1 MSNNS
6 KLYTHAGWST
16 LEGERK
22 MRAASSAK
30 RVQVLKYC
38 GHTDIDM
45 HELPVPMNWAEV
57 QEYLI
62 NNKLPASVQ
71 ERAAA
76 QVATPVA
83 EEAVVPEEV
92 VAEAAVA
99 AQLTF
104 EEALA
109 QVPLREKG
117 RFIKREVREEMA
129 RKLMAGE
136 AVAA

>member
-1 MSNNS
+1 
-6 KLYTHAGWST
+6 
-16 LEGERK
+16 
-22 MRAASSAK
+22 
-30 RVQVLKYC
+30 
-38 GHTDIDM
+38 
-45 HELPVPMNWAEV
+45 MNWAEV

-76 QVATPVA
+76 QAAAPVA
-83 EEAVVPEEV
+83 ETAVVPEEV

>member
-16 LEGERK
+16 LNGERK

-45 HELPVPMNWAEV
+45 HELPVVMNWAEV

-71 ERAAA
+71 ERAAV
-76 QVATPVA
+76 QVAAPVA
-83 EEAVVPEEV
+83 EEV

-109 QVPLREKG
+109 QVPMREKG

>member
-16 LEGERK
+16 LQGERK

-30 RVQVLKYC
+30 RVQVLEYC

-45 HELPVPMNWAEV
+45 HELPVAMNWAEV

-83 EEAVVPEEV
+83 EEV

-109 QVPLREKG
+109 QVPMREKG

>member
-16 LEGERK
+16 LQGERK

-45 HELPVPMNWAEV
+45 HELPVVMNWAEV

-71 ERAAA
+71 ERAAV
-76 QVATPVA
+76 QVAAPVA
-83 EEAVVPEEV
+83 EEV

-109 QVPLREKG
+109 QVPMREKG

>member
-16 LEGERK
+16 LNGERK

-45 HELPVPMNWAEV
+45 HELPVVMNWAEV

-71 ERAAA
+71 ERAA
-76 QVATPVA
+76 QVTDA
-83 EEAVVPEEV
+83 VPEEV

-109 QVPLREKG
+109 QVPMREKG

>member
-16 LEGERK
+16 LQGERK

-45 HELPVPMNWAEV
+45 HELPVVMNWAEV

-71 ERAAA
+71 ERAA
-76 QVATPVA
+76 QVTAA
-83 EEAVVPEEV
+83 VPEEV

-109 QVPLREKG
+109 QVPMREKG